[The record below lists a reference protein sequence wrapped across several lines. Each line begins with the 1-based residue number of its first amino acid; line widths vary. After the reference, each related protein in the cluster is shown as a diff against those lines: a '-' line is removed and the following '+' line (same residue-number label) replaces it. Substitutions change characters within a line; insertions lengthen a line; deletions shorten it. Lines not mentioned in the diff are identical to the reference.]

1 MNIATDG
8 KGSRLLT
15 AAAYT
20 ALFLA
25 GAVEGL
31 IGSFQYSRLVPVA
44 AIGFCVLLL
53 ATCLLGAWAMRSVS
67 GALWP
72 AVGWIVASF
81 VLSMPVSG
89 GSVIITNSTAGKWYL
104 YGGTVSALGGIALS
118 FGPFGPWVRGT
129 RRGAAAMTLDDAAF
143 RRAAG
148 QFASGIVV
156 VTTRG
161 GHAMTVSAFTSVSLD
176 PPLVLF
182 CAEKIARFHDA
193 VLAEDSWAVSILA
206 EDDEKTARWLATRG
220 RPLDG
225 QLDGVA
231 HHPGPATGAPLLDDA
246 LAVLECRTTAV
257 HDAGDHSIV
266 VGQVEAVT
274 APPETA
280 DRGPLLHY
288 SGAYRRLRS
297 LAVGA
302 TSSIRSRPQSRSASL
317 ITSGGASRIV

>member
-1 MNIATDG
+1 MNIATDR

-53 ATCLLGAWAMRSVS
+53 ATCLLGAWAMRTVS

-118 FGPFGPWVRGT
+118 FGPWVRQGGT
-129 RRGAAAMTLDDAAF
+129 GGGRDD
-143 RRAAG
+143 
-148 QFASGIVV
+148 
-156 VTTRG
+156 
-161 GHAMTVSAFTSVSLD
+161 
-176 PPLVLF
+176 
-182 CAEKIARFHDA
+182 
-193 VLAEDSWAVSILA
+193 
-206 EDDEKTARWLATRG
+206 
-220 RPLDG
+220 
-225 QLDGVA
+225 
-231 HHPGPATGAPLLDDA
+231 PG
-246 LAVLECRTTAV
+246 
-257 HDAGDHSIV
+257 
-266 VGQVEAVT
+266 
-274 APPETA
+274 
-280 DRGPLLHY
+280 
-288 SGAYRRLRS
+288 
-297 LAVGA
+297 
-302 TSSIRSRPQSRSASL
+302 
-317 ITSGGASRIV
+317 